1 MTVPQGTNRLGLG
14 ASARKKIVDETEELN
29 RKKGRE
35 ELNIREEEEGN
46 NITQINDLVTE
57 EAAPLGK

>member
-1 MTVPQGTNRLGLG
+1 M

-46 NITQINDLVTE
+46 NITQINDLITE